1 MCNIPGRPV
10 VFPGVTTETTW
21 RRANRDTGDACF
33 VSAAAEVEANPC
45 GPRGT
50 PATLPPVPG
59 ERLSDG
65 ELRAWQAFL
74 RTHRSVTGTLDAE
87 LVREQQLPLGSYEV
101 LLILARAPERAMRMS
116 DVAGTTL
123 LSRSGMTRLVDRLEA
138 DGLVERMTCPSDGRG
153 VYAVLTDAGLDR
165 LRVASR
171 THLRGVRDHF
181 TSRLSADELDELSR
195 LLEKLLPA

>member
-1 MCNIPGRPV
+1 M
-10 VFPGVTTETTW
+10 TTKTAQ
-21 RRANRDTGDACF
+21 RRANRDTGGECF
-33 VSAAAEVEANPC
+33 VGAAGESTVDPC
-45 GPRGT
+45 GAPGPT
-50 PATLPPVPG
+50 ATLPHVPG
-59 ERLSDG
+59 EGLSDG

-123 LSRSGMTRLVDRLEA
+123 LSRSGMTRLVDRLES

-165 LRVASR
+165 LRTAAR

-181 TSRLSADELDELSR
+181 TSRLSAGELDELSR

>member
-1 MCNIPGRPV
+1 MRGSR
-10 VFPGVTTETTW
+10 
-21 RRANRDTGDACF
+21 GD
-33 VSAAAEVEANPC
+33 SYP
-45 GPRGT
+45 
-50 PATLPPVPG
+50 PPVPG

-123 LSRSGMTRLVDRLEA
+123 LSRSGMTRLVDRLES

-165 LRVASR
+165 LRTASR

-181 TSRLSADELDELSR
+181 TGRLSADELDELSR